1 MRRKEAP
8 CNLQLVTCHSQ
19 LVTIFAARKTIE
31 MPKKI
36 AYISLGC
43 KLNFSET
50 SWIVQQFEN
59 AGYERVDNH
68 EQADVVVV
76 DTCTVTELAN
86 KKSRQAIHKILNRT
100 PETILVAIGC
110 YTQLKPNEVAEI
122 EGVDYI
128 FGSDNKMDL
137 TDIIGHLQKQPKPVI
152 SVSKESRVFEPI
164 YSFGDRTRSFFK
176 VQDGCDYFCAYCT
189 IPHARGRS
197 RSNTLAHTVEVAR
210 EAVARGIREIVLTG
224 VNIGDF
230 GRANGEN
237 LYQLL
242 LELERIEGLKRLRIS
257 SIEPNLLTDQIIE
270 HVVDSEVIMPH
281 FHIPLQCG
289 TDRLLALM
297 HRRYT
302 TGFYAKRIELIKKL
316 MPDACIAA
324 DVITGVPTESDADF
338 NEACNFI
345 KSMPL
350 SYLHVFPYSVRANTL
365 AARMEMVPNEI
376 RKHRCQDLI
385 GIGKTMTKAFID
397 SQIGSTRPVLFE
409 AEPFGKEMCGFTD
422 NYIRIK
428 TPANQAFI
436 NTVQNVRI
444 DRYIGDNEATGTII
458 N

>member
-1 MRRKEAP
+1 
-8 CNLQLVTCHSQ
+8 
-19 LVTIFAARKTIE
+19 
-31 MPKKI
+31 MPKKV

-86 KKSRQAIHKILNRT
+86 KKSRQAIHKILNRA

-110 YTQLKPNEVAEI
+110 YTQLKPDEVAEI

-137 TDIIGHLQKQPKPVI
+137 TDIIGNLQKQPKPVI

-302 TGFYAKRIELIKKL
+302 TSFYAKRIELIKNL
-316 MPDACIAA
+316 IPDACIAA

-338 NEACNFI
+338 DEACNFI

-422 NYIRIK
+422 NYIRVK

>member
-1 MRRKEAP
+1 M
-8 CNLQLVTCHSQ
+8 
-19 LVTIFAARKTIE
+19 
-31 MPKKI
+31 
-36 AYISLGC
+36 
-43 KLNFSET
+43 
-50 SWIVQQFEN
+50 
-59 AGYERVDNH
+59 
-68 EQADVVVV
+68 
-76 DTCTVTELAN
+76 
-86 KKSRQAIHKILNRT
+86 
-100 PETILVAIGC
+100 
-110 YTQLKPNEVAEI
+110 
-122 EGVDYI
+122 
-128 FGSDNKMDL
+128 
-137 TDIIGHLQKQPKPVI
+137 
-152 SVSKESRVFEPI
+152 
-164 YSFGDRTRSFFK
+164 
-176 VQDGCDYFCAYCT
+176 
-189 IPHARGRS
+189 
-197 RSNTLAHTVEVAR
+197 
-210 EAVARGIREIVLTG
+210 ARGIREIVLTG

-270 HVVDSEVIMPH
+270 HVVESKVIMPH

-289 TDRLLALM
+289 TDRLLSLM

-302 TGFYAKRIELIKKL
+302 TEFYAKRIELIKSL

-324 DVITGVPTESDADF
+324 DVITGVPTESEADF

-397 SQIGSTRPVLFE
+397 SQIGSARPVLFE

-422 NYIRIK
+422 NYIRVK

-444 DRYIGDNEATGTII
+444 DSYIGDNEATGTII

>member
-1 MRRKEAP
+1 
-8 CNLQLVTCHSQ
+8 
-19 LVTIFAARKTIE
+19 
-31 MPKKI
+31 MPKKV

-59 AGYERVDNH
+59 AGYERTDN
-68 EQADVVVV
+68 ESQADVTVI

-86 KKSRQAIHKILNRT
+86 KKSRQAIHKILNRN
-100 PETILVAIGC
+100 PKTILVAIGC
-110 YTQLKPNEVAEI
+110 YTQLKPGEVAAI

-137 TDIIGHLQKQPKPVI
+137 TDIISNLKKQPTPVI
-152 SVSKESRVFEPI
+152 SVSNESRIFEPI

-197 RSNTLAHTVEVAR
+197 RSNTVARTIEVAR

-237 LYQLL
+237 FFQLL
-242 LELERIEGLKRLRIS
+242 TELERIDGLKRLRIS
-257 SIEPNLLTDQIIE
+257 SIEPNLITDQIIK
-270 HVVDSEVIMPH
+270 HVADSKVIMPH

-289 TDRLLALM
+289 TDRLLTLM

-302 TGFYAKRIELIKKL
+302 TEFYAKRIELIKSL

-324 DVITGVPTESDADF
+324 DVIVGVPTELEADF
-338 NEACNFI
+338 DEACRFVG
-345 KSMPL
+345 SLPL
-350 SYLHVFPYSVRANTL
+350 SYLHVFPYSERANTL
-365 AARMEMVPNEI
+365 AVKMQMVPNEI
-376 RKHRCQDLI
+376 RKHRSQQMIAVGQTL
-385 GIGKTMTKAFID
+385 TKRFID
-397 SQIGSTRPVLFE
+397 SQTGKTRPVLFE
-409 AEPFGKEMCGFTD
+409 GEHASGEMCGFTD
-422 NYIRIK
+422 NYIK
-428 TPANQAFI
+428 VNVQTDQNLVNQI
-436 NTVQNVRI
+436 QNVELQQPLGGDEMRGRI
-444 DRYIGDNEATGTII
+444 I
-458 N
+458 

>member
-1 MRRKEAP
+1 
-8 CNLQLVTCHSQ
+8 
-19 LVTIFAARKTIE
+19 
-31 MPKKI
+31 MPKKV

-59 AGYERVDNH
+59 AGYERTDN
-68 EQADVVVV
+68 ESQADVTVI

-86 KKSRQAIHKILNRT
+86 KKSRQAIHKILNRN
-100 PETILVAIGC
+100 PKTILVAIGC
-110 YTQLKPNEVAEI
+110 YTQLKPGEVAAI

-137 TDIIGHLQKQPKPVI
+137 TDIISNLKKQPAPVI
-152 SVSKESRVFEPI
+152 SVSNESRIFEPI

-197 RSNTLAHTVEVAR
+197 RSNTVARTVEVAR

-237 LYQLL
+237 FFQLL
-242 LELERIEGLKRLRIS
+242 TELERIDGLKRLRIS
-257 SIEPNLLTDQIIE
+257 SIEPNLITDQIIK
-270 HVVDSEVIMPH
+270 HVANSKVIMPH

-289 TDRLLALM
+289 TNRLLTLM

-302 TGFYAKRIELIKKL
+302 TEFYAKRIELIKSL

-324 DVITGVPTESDADF
+324 DVIVGVPTESEADF
-338 NEACNFI
+338 DEACRFVG
-345 KSMPL
+345 SLPL
-350 SYLHVFPYSVRANTL
+350 SYLHVFPYSERANTL
-365 AARMEMVPNEI
+365 AVKMQMVPNEI
-376 RKHRCQDLI
+376 RKHRSQQMIAVGQTL
-385 GIGKTMTKAFID
+385 TKRFID
-397 SQIGSTRPVLFE
+397 SQTGKTRPVLFE
-409 AEPFGKEMCGFTD
+409 GEHACGEMCGFTD
-422 NYIRIK
+422 NYIK
-428 TPANQAFI
+428 VKVQTDQNLVNQI
-436 NTVQNVRI
+436 QNVELQQPLGGDEMRGRI
-444 DRYIGDNEATGTII
+444 I
-458 N
+458 

>member
-1 MRRKEAP
+1 
-8 CNLQLVTCHSQ
+8 
-19 LVTIFAARKTIE
+19 
-31 MPKKI
+31 MPKKV

-59 AGYERVDNH
+59 AGYERADN
-68 EQADVVVV
+68 ESQADVTVI

-86 KKSRQAIHKILNRT
+86 KKSRQAIHKILNRN
-100 PETILVAIGC
+100 PKTILVAIGC
-110 YTQLKPNEVAEI
+110 YTQLKPGEVAAI

-137 TDIIGHLQKQPKPVI
+137 TDIISNLKKQPTPVI
-152 SVSKESRVFEPI
+152 SVSNESRIFEPI

-197 RSNTLAHTVEVAR
+197 RSNTVARTVEVAR

-237 LYQLL
+237 FFQLL
-242 LELERIEGLKRLRIS
+242 TELERIDGLKRLRIS
-257 SIEPNLLTDQIIE
+257 SIEPNLITDHIIK
-270 HVVDSEVIMPH
+270 HVADSKVIMPH

-289 TDRLLALM
+289 TDRLLTLM

-316 MPDACIAA
+316 IPDACIAA
-324 DVITGVPTESDADF
+324 DVITGVPTESEADF
-338 NEACNFI
+338 GEACDFI

-376 RKHRCQDLI
+376 RKHRSQQMIAVGQTL
-385 GIGKTMTKAFID
+385 TKRFID
-397 SQIGSTRPVLFE
+397 SQTGKTRPVLFE
-409 AEPFGKEMCGFTD
+409 GEHARGEMCGFTD
-422 NYIRIK
+422 NYIK
-428 TPANQAFI
+428 VKVQTDQNLVNQI
-436 NTVQNVRI
+436 QNVELQQPLGGDEMRGRI
-444 DRYIGDNEATGTII
+444 I
-458 N
+458 

>member
-1 MRRKEAP
+1 
-8 CNLQLVTCHSQ
+8 
-19 LVTIFAARKTIE
+19 
-31 MPKKI
+31 MPKKV

-59 AGYERVDNH
+59 AGYERADN
-68 EQADVVVV
+68 ESQADVTVI

-86 KKSRQAIHKILNRT
+86 KKSRQAIHKILNRN
-100 PETILVAIGC
+100 PKTILVAIGC
-110 YTQLKPNEVAEI
+110 YTQLKPGEVAAI

-137 TDIIGHLQKQPKPVI
+137 TDIISNLKKQPTPVI
-152 SVSKESRVFEPI
+152 SVSNESRIFEPI

-197 RSNTLAHTVEVAR
+197 RSNTVARTVEVAR

-237 LYQLL
+237 FFQLL
-242 LELERIEGLKRLRIS
+242 TELERIDGLKRLRIS
-257 SIEPNLLTDQIIE
+257 SIEPNLITDQIIK
-270 HVVDSEVIMPH
+270 HVADSKVIMPH

-289 TDRLLALM
+289 TDRLLTLM

-302 TGFYAKRIELIKKL
+302 TEFYAKRIELIKSL

-324 DVITGVPTESDADF
+324 DVIVGVPTESEADF
-338 NEACNFI
+338 YEACRFVG
-345 KSMPL
+345 SLPL
-350 SYLHVFPYSVRANTL
+350 SYLHVFPYSERANTL
-365 AARMEMVPNEI
+365 AVKMQMVPNEI
-376 RKHRCQDLI
+376 RKHRSQQMIAVGQTL
-385 GIGKTMTKAFID
+385 TKRFID
-397 SQIGSTRPVLFE
+397 SQTGKTRPVLFE
-409 AEPFGKEMCGFTD
+409 GEHACGEMCGFTD
-422 NYIRIK
+422 NYIK
-428 TPANQAFI
+428 VKVQTDQNLVNQI
-436 NTVQNVRI
+436 QNVELQQPLGGDEVCGRI
-444 DRYIGDNEATGTII
+444 I
-458 N
+458 

>member
-1 MRRKEAP
+1 
-8 CNLQLVTCHSQ
+8 
-19 LVTIFAARKTIE
+19 
-31 MPKKI
+31 MPKKV

-59 AGYERVDNH
+59 AGYERADN
-68 EQADVVVV
+68 ESQADVTVI

-100 PETILVAIGC
+100 PKTILVAIGC
-110 YTQLKPNEVAEI
+110 YTQLKPGEVAAI

-128 FGSDNKMDL
+128 FGSDNKLDL
-137 TDIIGHLQKQPKPVI
+137 TDIISNLKKQPTPVI
-152 SVSKESRVFEPI
+152 SVSKESRIFEPI

-197 RSNTLAHTVEVAR
+197 RSNTVARTVEVAR

-237 LYQLL
+237 FFQLL
-242 LELERIEGLKRLRIS
+242 TELERIDGLKRLRIS
-257 SIEPNLLTDQIIE
+257 SIEPNLITDQIIK
-270 HVVDSEVIMPH
+270 HVADSKVIMPH

-289 TDRLLALM
+289 TDRLLSLM

-302 TGFYAKRIELIKKL
+302 TEFYAKRIELIKSL

-324 DVITGVPTESDADF
+324 DVIVGVPTESEADF
-338 NEACNFI
+338 DEACRFVG
-345 KSMPL
+345 SLPL
-350 SYLHVFPYSVRANTL
+350 SYLHVFPYSERANTL
-365 AARMEMVPNEI
+365 AVKMQMVPNEI
-376 RKHRCQDLI
+376 RKHRSQQMIAVGQTL
-385 GIGKTMTKAFID
+385 TKRFID
-397 SQIGSTRPVLFE
+397 SQIGKIRPVLFE
-409 AEPFGKEMCGFTD
+409 GEHASGEMCGFTD
-422 NYIRIK
+422 NYIKVKVQTNQNLVNQLRNVELIQPLGGDEMRGRIIVK
-428 TPANQAFI
+428 N
-436 NTVQNVRI
+436 
-444 DRYIGDNEATGTII
+444 
-458 N
+458 

>member
-1 MRRKEAP
+1 
-8 CNLQLVTCHSQ
+8 
-19 LVTIFAARKTIE
+19 
-31 MPKKI
+31 MPKV

-86 KKSRQAIHKILNRT
+86 KKSRQAIHKILNRA

-110 YTQLKPNEVAEI
+110 YTQLKPDEVAEI

-137 TDIIGHLQKQPKPVI
+137 TDIIGNLQKQPKPVI

-338 NEACNFI
+338 DEACNFI

-444 DRYIGDNEATGTII
+444 DRYIGDNEAIGTII

>member
-1 MRRKEAP
+1 
-8 CNLQLVTCHSQ
+8 
-19 LVTIFAARKTIE
+19 
-31 MPKKI
+31 MPKKV

-59 AGYERVDNH
+59 AGYERIDNH

-86 KKSRQAIHKILNRT
+86 KKSRQAIHKILNRA

-110 YTQLKPNEVAEI
+110 YTQLKPDEVAEI

-137 TDIIGHLQKQPKPVI
+137 TDIIGNLQKQPKPVI

-237 LYQLL
+237 LYLLL

-302 TGFYAKRIELIKKL
+302 TSFYAKRIELIKNL
-316 MPDACIAA
+316 IPDACIAA

-338 NEACNFI
+338 DEACNFI

-422 NYIRIK
+422 NYIRVK

>member
-1 MRRKEAP
+1 
-8 CNLQLVTCHSQ
+8 
-19 LVTIFAARKTIE
+19 
-31 MPKKI
+31 MPKKV

-59 AGYERVDNH
+59 AGYERIDNH

-86 KKSRQAIHKILNRT
+86 KKSRQAIHKILNRA

-110 YTQLKPNEVAEI
+110 YTQLKPDEVAEI

-137 TDIIGHLQKQPKPVI
+137 TDIIGNLQKQPKPVI

-237 LYQLL
+237 LYLLL

-302 TGFYAKRIELIKKL
+302 TSFYAKRIELIKKL
-316 MPDACIAA
+316 IPDACIAA
-324 DVITGVPTESDADF
+324 DVITGVPTESEADF

-422 NYIRIK
+422 NYIRVK

>member
-1 MRRKEAP
+1 MM
-8 CNLQLVTCHSQ
+8 
-19 LVTIFAARKTIE
+19 
-31 MPKKI
+31 MPKKV

-59 AGYERVDNH
+59 AGYERADN
-68 EQADVVVV
+68 ESQADVTVI

-86 KKSRQAIHKILNRT
+86 KKSRQAIHKILNRN
-100 PETILVAIGC
+100 PKTILVAIGC
-110 YTQLKPNEVAEI
+110 YTQLKPGEVAAI

-137 TDIIGHLQKQPKPVI
+137 TDIISNLKKQPTPVI
-152 SVSKESRVFEPI
+152 SVSNESRIFEPI

-197 RSNTLAHTVEVAR
+197 RSNTVARTVVVAR

-237 LYQLL
+237 FFQLL
-242 LELERIEGLKRLRIS
+242 TELERIDGLKRLRIS
-257 SIEPNLLTDQIIE
+257 SIEPNLITDQIIK
-270 HVVDSEVIMPH
+270 HVADSKVIMPH

-289 TDRLLALM
+289 TDRLLTLM

-302 TGFYAKRIELIKKL
+302 TEFYAKRIELIKSL

-324 DVITGVPTESDADF
+324 DVIVGVPTESEANFD
-338 NEACNFI
+338 EACRFVG
-345 KSMPL
+345 SLPL
-350 SYLHVFPYSVRANTL
+350 SYLHVFPYSERANTL
-365 AARMEMVPNEI
+365 AVKMQMVPNEI
-376 RKHRCQDLI
+376 RKHRSQQMIAVGQTL
-385 GIGKTMTKAFID
+385 TKRFID
-397 SQIGSTRPVLFE
+397 SQTSPPSE
-409 AEPFGKEMCGFTD
+409 ACRED
-422 NYIRIK
+422 ISRNRLRAARSVIRIARQIK
-428 TPANQAFI
+428 VALFGWAAADEIDKVRLVLSLDERDEHDFEGI
-436 NTVQNVRI
+436 RTVFPWNMNR
-444 DRYIGDNEATGTII
+444 
-458 N
+458 

>member
-1 MRRKEAP
+1 
-8 CNLQLVTCHSQ
+8 
-19 LVTIFAARKTIE
+19 
-31 MPKKI
+31 
-36 AYISLGC
+36 
-43 KLNFSET
+43 
-50 SWIVQQFEN
+50 
-59 AGYERVDNH
+59 
-68 EQADVVVV
+68 
-76 DTCTVTELAN
+76 
-86 KKSRQAIHKILNRT
+86 
-100 PETILVAIGC
+100 
-110 YTQLKPNEVAEI
+110 
-122 EGVDYI
+122 
-128 FGSDNKMDL
+128 
-137 TDIIGHLQKQPKPVI
+137 
-152 SVSKESRVFEPI
+152 FEPI

-316 MPDACIAA
+316 VPDACIAA

-338 NEACNFI
+338 DEACNFI

-376 RKHRCQDLI
+376 RKRRCQDLI
-385 GIGKTMTKAFID
+385 GIGKTMTKVFID
-397 SQIGSTRPVLFE
+397 SQIGKIRPVLFE
-409 AEPFGKEMCGFTD
+409 GEHASGEMCGFTD
-422 NYIRIK
+422 NYIK
-428 TPANQAFI
+428 VKVQTNQKLVNQI
-436 NTVQNVRI
+436 QNVELQQPLG
-444 DRYIGDNEATGTII
+444 GDEMRGFLFEI
-458 N
+458 